1 MDTLER
7 IRAKITEIEAK
18 LTDLRIAERE
28 LAALGPAPARA
39 TLARATSKK
48 AAAPAAGHETKAR
61 PGRKPKA
68 AAGPRQTIGAAITDA
83 LGDQGALSVAEIAA
97 RIEATGRPIDKRS
110 ISYSLQAM
118 KKQGRVKAADGNWML
133 AKPRA

>member
-18 LTDLRIAERE
+18 LADLRIAERE
-28 LAALGPAPARA
+28 LLALSPAPAPARA
-39 TLARATSKK
+39 
-48 AAAPAAGHETKAR
+48 AAPPPAREAKAK

-83 LGDQGALSVAEIAA
+83 LGDQSALSVAEIAA
-97 RIEATGRPIDKRS
+97 RIEATGRAIDKRS

-118 KKQGRVKAADGNWML
+118 KKQGRVKASDGNWVL
-133 AKPRA
+133 AKRQ

>member
-7 IRAKITEIEAK
+7 IRAKIAEIEAK

-28 LAALGPAPARA
+28 LLALAPSPAPSRAVAPAPAREF
-39 TLARATSKK
+39 K
-48 AAAPAAGHETKAR
+48 AK

-68 AAGPRQTIGAAITDA
+68 ASGPRQTIGAAITEA
-83 LGDQGALSVAEIAA
+83 LGDQAALSVAEIAA
-97 RIEATGRPIDKRS
+97 RIEATGRAIDKRS

-118 KKQGRVKAADGNWML
+118 KKQGRVKASDGNWMI
-133 AKPRA
+133 AKPRS

>member
-7 IRAKITEIEAK
+7 IRAKIAEVEAK

-28 LAALGPAPARA
+28 LSALGPAPA
-39 TLARATSKK
+39 K
-48 AAAPAAGHETKAR
+48 AAPAKAAPPPRAAPPPMEVKAR
-61 PGRKPKA
+61 PGRKPKTA
-68 AAGPRQTIGAAITDA
+68 TGPRQTIGAAITDA
-83 LGDQGALSVAEIAA
+83 LGDQAAVSVAEIAA
-97 RIEATGRPIDKRS
+97 RIEATGRAIDKRS

-133 AKPRA
+133 AKPRS

>member
-28 LAALGPAPARA
+28 LTALGPAPARA
-39 TLARATSKK
+39 TLSRATPKK
-48 AAAPAAGHETKAR
+48 AAAPVREIKAR
-61 PGRKPKA
+61 PGRKPKTA
-68 AAGPRQTIGAAITDA
+68 SGPRQTIGAAITDA

-133 AKPRA
+133 AKPRS

>member
-7 IRAKITEIEAK
+7 IRAKIAEVEAK

-28 LAALGPAPARA
+28 LAALGPAPA
-39 TLARATSKK
+39 K
-48 AAAPAAGHETKAR
+48 AAPTKVAAPPREIKAR

-68 AAGPRQTIGAAITDA
+68 VAGPRQTIGAAIAEA
-83 LGDQGALSVAEIAA
+83 LGDQGAFSVAEIAA
-97 RIEATGRPIDKRS
+97 KIAATGRTIDKRS

-118 KKQGRVKAADGNWML
+118 KKQGRVKATDGNWML
-133 AKPRA
+133 AKPRG

>member
-18 LTDLRIAERE
+18 LADLRIAERE
-28 LAALGPAPARA
+28 LLALSPAPAR
-39 TLARATSKK
+39 S
-48 AAAPAAGHETKAR
+48 AAPAPAREAKAK

-83 LGDQGALSVAEIAA
+83 LGDQSALSVAEIAA
-97 RIEATGRPIDKRS
+97 RIEATGRAIDKRS

-118 KKQGRVKAADGNWML
+118 KKQGRVKASDGNWVL
-133 AKPRA
+133 AKRQ

>member
-7 IRAKITEIEAK
+7 IRAKITEIETK
-18 LTDLRIAERE
+18 LADLKIAERE
-28 LAALGPAPARA
+28 LLALAPAPTRAAAQAPAPAREV
-39 TLARATSKK
+39 KGK
-48 AAAPAAGHETKAR
+48 

-68 AAGPRQTIGAAITDA
+68 ASGPRQTIGAAITDA
-83 LGDQGALSVAEIAA
+83 LGDQSALSVAEIAA
-97 RIEATGRPIDKRS
+97 RIEATGRSIDKRS

-118 KKQGRVKAADGNWML
+118 KKQGRVKASDGNWML

>member
-7 IRAKITEIEAK
+7 IRAKIAEVEAK
-18 LTDLRIAERE
+18 LTDLKTAERE
-28 LAALGPAPARA
+28 LVALEPAPSRAPPPAPPPTPAREP
-39 TLARATSKK
+39 R
-48 AAAPAAGHETKAR
+48 GR

-68 AAGPRQTIGAAITDA
+68 AASGGPRQTIGAAITDA
-83 LGDQGALSVAEIAA
+83 LGDQGALSVAEIAT
-97 RIEATGRPIDKRS
+97 RIEATGRAIDKRS

-118 KKQGRVKAADGNWML
+118 KKQGRVKASDGNWML

>member
-7 IRAKITEIEAK
+7 IRAKIAEVEAK
-18 LTDLRIAERE
+18 LADLKIAERE
-28 LAALGPAPARA
+28 LVALAPAPARA
-39 TLARATSKK
+39 
-48 AAAPAAGHETKAR
+48 AAPTPAPAPVREFKGR

-68 AAGPRQTIGAAITDA
+68 ATGGPRQTIGAAITDA
-83 LGDQGALSVAEIAA
+83 LDDQSALSVAEIAA
-97 RIEATGRPIDKRS
+97 RIEATGRAIDKRS

-118 KKQGRVKAADGNWML
+118 KKQGRVKASDGNWIL

>member
-7 IRAKITEIEAK
+7 IRAKIAEVEAK
-18 LTDLRIAERE
+18 LADLKIAERE
-28 LAALGPAPARA
+28 LLALGSAPSRAPAPAPA
-39 TLARATSKK
+39 PTPAR
-48 AAAPAAGHETKAR
+48 ETKGK

-68 AAGPRQTIGAAITDA
+68 APGPRQTIGAAITDA
-83 LGDQGALSVAEIAA
+83 LGDQSALSVAEIAA
-97 RIEATGRPIDKRS
+97 RIEATGRSIDKRS

-118 KKQGRVKAADGNWML
+118 KKQGRVKASDGNWML

>member
-28 LAALGPAPARA
+28 LLALAPSPVPSPTRARAVAPAPAPAREP
-39 TLARATSKK
+39 K
-48 AAAPAAGHETKAR
+48 AK

-68 AAGPRQTIGAAITDA
+68 ATGPRQTIGAAITEA
-83 LGDQGALSVAEIAA
+83 LGDQAALSVAEIAT
-97 RIEATGRPIDKRS
+97 RIEATGRAIDKRS

-118 KKQGRVKAADGNWML
+118 KKQGRVKASDGNWMI
-133 AKPRA
+133 AKPRS

>member
-7 IRAKITEIEAK
+7 IRAKIAEVEAK
-18 LTDLRIAERE
+18 LSDLRIAERE
-28 LAALGPAPARA
+28 LAALGPVPAKAPPTKVAVPVREA
-39 TLARATSKK
+39 K
-48 AAAPAAGHETKAR
+48 AK

-68 AAGPRQTIGAAITDA
+68 IAGGPRQTIGAAITDA
-83 LGDQGALSVAEIAA
+83 LGDQSAHSVAEIAA
-97 RIEATGRPIDKRS
+97 RIEATGRAIDKRS

-118 KKQGRVKAADGNWML
+118 KKQGRVKAVDGSWSL